1 MDGDCGGDHDNDD
14 NGDGAKRGVPAWL
27 LSRAT
32 LPLGTHPF
40 RVDGSKVS
48 GEESASS
55 NNCEFSN
62 VSSKC
67 LPKRMHNHITN
78 FSRREPEILS
88 FNLVLPD
95 ENENFIQI
103 SQ

>member
-40 RVDGSKVS
+40 RVDGSSFLNSIINFYCYSPCVI
-48 GEESASS
+48 GGAFDTFDTLAL
-55 NNCEFSN
+55 FS
-62 VSSKC
+62 
-67 LPKRMHNHITN
+67 T
-78 FSRREPEILS
+78 F
-88 FNLVLPD
+88 
-95 ENENFIQI
+95 
-103 SQ
+103 